1 MHGRVGRIAVARDT
15 HEVCAGCR
23 GRVDQIA
30 VQGATGVVVGGESTA
45 AGIEQPH
52 VAVERGRSSERSRVD
67 VDHKLL
73 TGSEAHSVE
82 VDILGPVAIVADSAG

>member
-1 MHGRVGRIAVARDT
+1 M
-15 HEVCAGCR
+15 
-23 GRVDQIA
+23 
-30 VQGATGVVVGGESTA
+30 A
-45 AGIEQPH
+45 ALSIEQPH